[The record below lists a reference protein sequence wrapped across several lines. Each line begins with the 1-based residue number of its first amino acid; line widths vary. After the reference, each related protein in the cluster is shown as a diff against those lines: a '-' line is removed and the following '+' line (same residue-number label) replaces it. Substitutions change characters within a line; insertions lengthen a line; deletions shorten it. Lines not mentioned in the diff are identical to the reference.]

1 MTAPILFTI
10 GHSNHE
16 MAALADFL
24 RRHEITLVADV
35 RSSPYSR
42 FNCQFNREALAA
54 ALTNC
59 GIEYAFL
66 GRELG
71 ARREERECY
80 DGQRVRY
87 DRVARLPIFRQG
99 LDFLRAAAGKG
110 RLTLLCAEKDPLTC
124 HRTILICRHLRG
136 GGLSIR
142 HILEDASIETHEAAE
157 DRLLELLNMPSA
169 TLFQSKDE
177 LIEEAYDRQ
186 GERIA
191 YVESPERQTEA
202 EFSY

>member
-16 MAALADFL
+16 MAALVDLL
-24 RRHEITLVADV
+24 RRHAITLVADV

-54 ALTNC
+54 ALKNC

-66 GRELG
+66 GREFG

-80 DGQRVRY
+80 DGQRVIY

-99 LDFLRAAAGKG
+99 LDFVREAAGKG
-110 RLTLLCAEKDPLTC
+110 PTTLLCAEKDPLTC
-124 HRTILICRHLRG
+124 HRTILICRHLRDS
-136 GGLSIR
+136 GLSIR
-142 HILEDASIETHEAAE
+142 HILEDGAIETHEAAE
-157 DRLLELLNMPSA
+157 DRLLALLNMPSA
-169 TLFQSKDE
+169 TLFQSKGE

-191 YVESPERQTEA
+191 YFESPERQTEA
-202 EFSY
+202 EYSY